1 MMRICRSDVVVMI
14 ALIIW
19 SVISFALVFVFT
31 VHLCGGALLQ
41 TVGDDPLASP
51 PPPLTQAEMDAR
63 IAACAQPRPGEL
75 VVPALGY
82 LLILGAWAAS
92 APDEPEVSSDP

>member
-1 MMRICRSDVVVMI
+1 MRLRRSDFAVIV
-14 ALIIW
+14 ALIVW
-19 SVISFALVFVFT
+19 SVLSFALVFVFAFPS
-31 VHLCGGALLQ
+31 CSGALLQ

-63 IAACAQPRPGEL
+63 MAACEQPGAGEL
-75 VVPALGY
+75 VIPALGY

-92 APDEPEVSSDP
+92 ATDDKPRMSGDT